1 MYRYNF
7 EQNTQ
12 HRIEIL
18 ELNDEKCKFS
28 FEGDLSIANA
38 IRRVMIAEVPVM
50 AIHFVDI
57 IENTSPLSD
66 EFLAQRLGLIPLV
79 SYDADSKMYDWEADA
94 DSIDDQKIKVVFT
107 LRQKN
112 LNDTPLEITSQHL
125 EPEFGQVG
133 EMAIRPVRMFSP
145 INGKEVGIPITRL
158 GKNQSVH
165 VRCHALKGFGKMHAK
180 WSPINI
186 ATFRHE
192 PEINMDQTQLQSLS
206 FFEKNA
212 IRNSCPMNV
221 FAMDA
226 NQDLIVNDIEKCVFC
241 EECIRCA
248 ESMKKPRLIKM
259 QHKKNKYIFTV
270 ESAGQ
275 LKAADIVKKA
285 LIVLRKKVDEIT
297 QDLSFAQQQQ
307 QI

>member
-1 MYRYNF
+1 MYKYNF
-7 EQNTQ
+7 EQNSQ

-18 ELNDEKCKFS
+18 ELSDEKCKFS

-66 EFLAQRLGLIPLV
+66 EFLAQRLAKCMIGKLMQIPL
-79 SYDADSKMYDWEADA
+79 
-94 DSIDDQKIKVVFT
+94 DDQKTKVVFT

-112 LNDTPLEITSQHL
+112 LNDAPLEITSQHL

-180 WSPINI
+180 WTPINI

-192 PEINMDQTQLQSLS
+192 AELNFDHSQTQSLS
-206 FFEKNA
+206 LFEKQS
-212 IRNSCPMNV
+212 IRDSCPMNV

-226 NQDLIVNDIEKCVFC
+226 NQDLIVNAIEKCVFC

-275 LKAADIVKKA
+275 LKAADIVQKA
-285 LIVLRKKVDEIT
+285 LIVLRKKVDEIS